1 MSALPGP
8 SEFPRSAHGTDITPA
23 LKRLIAGGTLTEA
36 ETATTFSALMTGN
49 VHQAEV
55 GALLAL
61 LATRLPTVDELVGA
75 ARVMRERVERVPTTL
90 DPAML
95 LDTAGTGGAPKTFN
109 VSTAAAIVAAAC
121 GARVA
126 KHGNRS
132 RTGRGSA
139 ETLAAAGV
147 NIDATGPVQA
157 RCLEVAGICFCF
169 AIHHH
174 PAARHV
180 MPVRKALGVPTVFNL
195 LGPLTNPAGARRQI
209 MGVYDRRF
217 VRPIAESLRRLGTAR
232 ALVMHSADG
241 LDEFS
246 IGAPTFVADATP
258 AGIREY
264 EIDAQALGLRRADPT
279 ELAPGSLEEA
289 RDLLIGLL
297 RGEERGEARDMLLL
311 SAAAALVAANVV
323 PSFEDG
329 IRVAAQAIDFG
340 DAWRTLELLRE
351 ESNRS

>member
-8 SEFPRSAHGTDITPA
+8 SEFPRSTHGNDITPA
-23 LKRLIAGGTLTEA
+23 LKRLIAGGTLSEQDA
-36 ETATTFSALMTGN
+36 AAAFSAIMTGT
-49 VHQAEV
+49 VHPAEI

-75 ARVMRERVERVPTTL
+75 AKSMRDRVERVPTSL
-90 DPAML
+90 DPSAI

-109 VSTAAAIVAAAC
+109 VSTTAAIVAASC

-147 NIDATGPVQA
+147 NVDAPGAVQA
-157 RCLEVAGICFCF
+157 RCLDQAGICFCF

-180 MPVRKALGVPTVFNL
+180 MPVRKALGVPTMFNL

-217 VRPIAESLRRLGTAR
+217 IRPIAESLRRLGTVR

-246 IGAPTFVADATP
+246 IGAPTFVAEATP
-258 AGIREY
+258 QGIREY
-264 EIDAQALGLRRADPT
+264 EVDARTLGLRAADPT
-279 ELAPGSLEEA
+279 TLAPSSLEEA
-289 RDLLIGLL
+289 RDLMLSLL
-297 RGEERGEARDMLLL
+297 RGEERGVARDMLLL
-311 SAAAALVAANVV
+311 SSAAALVAANV
-323 PSFEDG
+323 SESLGDG
-329 IRVAAQAIDFG
+329 IRTAAQSIDFG
-340 DAWRTLELLRE
+340 DAWSTFERLRE
-351 ESNRS
+351 LSHST